1 MVQSRFLQG
10 LLSRFGFV
18 TAAIIFRRTLG
29 NNFKLFL
36 EGFSLDCLDDNLRSS
51 IDHIRGLV
59 LVMNALRW
67 LVTGVSFFQRFHL
80 GYQDSNS
87 AP

>member
-18 TAAIIFRRTLG
+18 TAAIII
-29 NNFKLFL
+29 NFKLFL

-80 GYQDSNS
+80 GYQDSNN